1 MFRVPL
7 SCSLFCEFSL
17 FDLIK
22 FSVLTAQCRLYLPSP
37 PCGMA
42 CVLFQTINWGLIGL
56 TSLVSHPWGIIIFC
70 CLVSSVIKKHCF
82 IYFVCPLCLS
92 YLRERGILGPCC
104 FTFIQSK
111 VPPGDH
117 LKISKPRPHPQNK

>member
-22 FSVLTAQCRLYLPSP
+22 FSVLNCSMQALPAFSSLWHGLRTLSDYKLGPDRAHLTCFPSP
-37 PCGMA
+37 GDYYLLLSGVQC
-42 CVLFQTINWGLIGL
+42 
-56 TSLVSHPWGIIIFC
+56 H
-70 CLVSSVIKKHCF
+70 KKHCF

-92 YLRERGILGPCC
+92 YLRQRGILGPCC
-104 FTFIQSK
+104 FTFIRSK

-117 LKISKPRPHPQNK
+117 LKIPKPRPHPQNK